1 MLKEPVPRLAAFGE
15 IGRRRKR
22 KKLFHCESAISRALV
37 AADKGGKLQQGGRHD
52 CPSRAVPRFAGR
64 PVVPVRNA
72 VFGHVRVVDGKVCE
86 FLRKSEIA
94 DVLRL
99 AEHHRV
105 AVYRPTLPARPRP
118 GTPASRAL
126 SGHDLLDSPSVLV
139 IVENMVDA
147 TIRLEMIRHRHIR
160 MRACDLVKPFPVSRP
175 PFSVLRRPFKEFQV
189 HQVVWNHQEFI
200 PVAVRPPAAE
210 KPQTFVEAL
219 RQRFG
224 GFHKYR
230 VVFAGLQNA
239 LRIAERT
246 IHHEPEVVR
255 PRQRLVGF
263 EKFRP
268 DNRPVSEESV
278 ARRLVKIP
286 QRPRIESRRPVENR
300 NHPEASVLRKPAR
313 DLDFPFLRLHEPDGV
328 RVERPVVSG
337 CLCEYPGEPSGKL
350 TLRSVRSRRSGD
362 KRRDCDSGRN
372 DSSHGR
378 SYRCVTPQC
387 TPRGRRRY
395 L

>member
-1 MLKEPVPRLAAFGE
+1 MIIIERVQTKKQQKDFLNFPLKLYKGNPYFTPPLMMDE
-15 IGRRRKR
+15 RKIF
-22 KKLFHCESAISRALV
+22 KQDFVYNDIC
-37 AADKGGKLQQGGRHD
+37 D
-52 CPSRAVPRFAGR
+52 AVYFNAYKDGVMAGR
-64 PVVPVRNA
+64 ISGILQKAANEKNGKKQVRFTRFDVIEDLEVSKALFKAVEDWAVGLGMDEVVGPLGFSDLERE
-72 VFGHVRVVDGKVCE
+72 GMLIDG
-86 FLRKSEIA
+86 F
-94 DVLRL
+94 D
-99 AEHHRV
+99 
-105 AVYRPTLPARPRP
+105 
-118 GTPASRAL
+118 TPATFEESY
-126 SGHDLLDSPSVLV
+126 
-139 IVENMVDA
+139 
-147 TIRLEMIRHRHIR
+147 
-160 MRACDLVKPFPVSRP
+160 
-175 PFSVLRRPFKEFQV
+175 
-189 HQVVWNHQEFI
+189 NH
-200 PVAVRPPAAE
+200 PYY
-210 KPQTFVEAL
+210 QTFVEAL